1 MPEGQDW
8 DRLGAALVE
17 RRIQID
23 PRYKNR
29 RLFAREVGLNW
40 RLLFDIEQHKRSN
53 FEPETLMAIAR
64 AYRVTYE
71 SLLDTLHGGFL
82 QPSRSD
88 YGERDGREPEAGAD
102 AAPEPSVTAA
112 VMSASVAAIDALLQ
126 PTIKEVRAEVDVA
139 KRRAKMRGPDAYPAG
154 REVFSDLIE
163 AEAWDFSRN
172 PQDEDARIS
181 FIAWVRM
188 KRREAQANPGRPSNA
203 R

>member
-1 MPEGQDW
+1 MPERQDW

-40 RLLFDIEQHKRSN
+40 RLLFDVEAHKRTN
-53 FEPETLMAIAR
+53 FEAETLMAIAR
-64 AYRVTYE
+64 AYRVTYP
-71 SLLDTLHGGFL
+71 SLLDTLHGGSL
-82 QPSRSD
+82 QPSRGD
-88 YGERDGREPEAGAD
+88 EGAQEPET
-102 AAPEPSVTAA
+102 APEPAGTGA
-112 VMSASVAAIDALLQ
+112 VMNASVAAIDILLR
-126 PTIKEVRAEVDVA
+126 PTLKEVQAEVDIA
-139 KRRAKMRGPDAYPAG
+139 KRRAAMRGPEAYPAG
-154 REVFSDLIE
+154 REIFSDPIE

-172 PQDEDARIS
+172 PDDEDARVS

-203 R
+203 K